1 MNYTEAVAAALKGC
15 VELPEEELFALLET
29 PKNPSMGD
37 IAFPCFKLSKLL
49 RKAPNAIAAEL
60 KEKIVLPAGIERAE
74 AVGPYLNFFIE
85 KGQQAQTVL
94 TKVLDAGKAYG
105 GSDEGKGRHVVLDYS
120 SINIAKPFG
129 FHHLPS
135 TAIGNALYRIYRHL
149 GYDPVGV
156 NHLGDWG
163 TQFGKMI
170 VAYKK
175 WGEKPVD
182 QYGIRELVDLYVRYH
197 KEAEEHP
204 EMDEEARAWFHRI
217 ETGDEEAVALW
228 KQMKDATIREVK
240 KTYARMGVQFD
251 SWAGESFYEDKM
263 EPVIRELKEK
273 GISKL
278 DKGAT
283 IVDLSE
289 WNMPPCIILKSDGST
304 IYATRDL
311 AASCYRK
318 ETYDFAKLL
327 YVVAYQQDLHFK
339 QIFKVL
345 ELMGR
350 DWVKDCVHVNFGMVS
365 MEGGA
370 FHTRE
375 GKVLYLDDVLDAA
388 VEKTYEI
395 ICEKSPDLEDKR
407 SAAEAVG
414 VGAVIWG
421 ALYNS
426 RIKDVVFS
434 YDKVL
439 NFDGET
445 GPYAQYTHAR
455 CCSVLRKAGGYD
467 RGALDASVL
476 SDPYSLALLKAIDG
490 FPAAVKAAGEKYE
503 PYLVARAVM
512 AVCTAMNKFYYEV
525 RIMADDE
532 KERTARLA
540 LTDAVRAAISSAM
553 AVTSFFVA
561 SASSR
566 LPWPISMPIFL
577 LMTLRWLRR

>member
-1 MNYTEAVAAALKGC
+1 MNYTNAVAAALQGC
-15 VELPEEELFALLET
+15 VDLPIEELEGLLET

-37 IAFPCFKLSKLL
+37 LAFPCFKLAKVL
-49 RKAPNAIAAEL
+49 RKAPAAIAAEL
-60 KEKIVLPAGIERAE
+60 KEKLILPAGIEKAE

-85 KGQQAQTVL
+85 KGQQAQTLL
-94 TKVLDAGKAYG
+94 TKVLDAGEAYG
-105 GSDEGKGRHVVLDYS
+105 ASNEGRGRHVVLDYS

-135 TAIGNALYRIYRHL
+135 TAIGNALYRIYKHL
-149 GYDPVGV
+149 GYEPVGV

-170 VAYKK
+170 VAYKR
-175 WGEKPVD
+175 WGQKPVD

-197 KEAEEHP
+197 KEAEDHP
-204 EMDEEARAWFHRI
+204 EMDGEARIWFHRI
-217 ETGDEEAVALW
+217 EMGDEEAVGLW

-240 KTYARMGVQFD
+240 KTYERMGVRFD

-263 EPVIRELKEK
+263 APVIDELREK

-311 AASCYRK
+311 AAACYRK

-395 ICEKSPDLEDKR
+395 ISEKSPDLEDKL

-421 ALYNS
+421 ALYNA

-467 RGALDASVL
+467 REKLDASVL
-476 SDPYSLALLKAIDG
+476 SDPYSLALLKAIDS
-490 FPAAVKAAGEKYE
+490 FPAAVKAAAEKYE

-512 AVCTAMNKFYYEV
+512 AVCTAMNKFYYEI

-532 KERTARLA
+532 RERTARLA
-540 LTDAVRAAISSAM
+540 LTDAARQTIKIG
-553 AVTSFFVA
+553 
-561 SASSR
+561 
-566 LPWPISMPIFL
+566 LNL
-577 LMTLRWLRR
+577 LGIQAPERM

>member
-1 MNYTEAVAAALKGC
+1 MNYTEAVAAALS
-15 VELPEEELFALLET
+15 ELVGLDQKELLSLLET
-29 PKNPSMGD
+29 PKNASMGD
-37 IAFPCFKLSKLL
+37 IAFPCFKLSKVL

-60 KEKIVLPAGIERAE
+60 KEKLSLPAGIEKAE

-85 KGQQAQTVL
+85 KGQQAQMVL

-105 GSDEGKGRHVVLDYS
+105 SDHEGRGRHVVLDYS

-135 TAIGNALYRIYRHL
+135 TAIGSSLYRIYKHL
-149 GYDPVGV
+149 GYEPVGV

-170 VAYKK
+170 VAYKQ
-175 WGEKPVD
+175 WGTKPVD

-197 KEAEEHP
+197 QEVEAHP
-204 EMDEEARAWFHRI
+204 EMDDEARAWFHKI
-217 ETGDEEAVALW
+217 ETGDEEAVSLW

-240 KTYARMGVQFD
+240 KTYERMGVQFD

-263 EPVIRELKEK
+263 EPIIDELREK
-273 GISKL
+273 GISKV
-278 DKGAT
+278 DNGAT

-311 AASCYRK
+311 AAACYRK
-318 ETYDFAKLL
+318 ATYDAAKLL
-327 YVVAYQQDLHFK
+327 YVVAYQQDLHFR

-350 DWVKDCVHVNFGMVS
+350 EWYKDCVHVNFGMVS

-467 RGALDASVL
+467 RAKLDASVL
-476 SDPYSLALLKAIDG
+476 SDPYSLALLKAIDA
-490 FPAAVKAAGEKYE
+490 FTAAVKAAGEKYE

-512 AVCTAMNKFYYEV
+512 AVCTAMNKFYYEI
-525 RIMADDE
+525 RIMAEDE

-540 LTDAVRAAISSAM
+540 LTDAA
-553 AVTSFFVA
+553 
-561 SASSR
+561 R
-566 LPWPISMPIFL
+566 LTIEIGLNL
-577 LMTLRWLRR
+577 LGIQAPERM

>member
-1 MNYTEAVAAALKGC
+1 MNYTDTVAAALR
-15 VELPEEELFALLET
+15 ELVDLPQAELAGLLET
-29 PKNPSMGD
+29 PKNAAMGD
-37 IAFPCFKLSKLL
+37 LAFPCFKLAKVM

-60 KEKIVLPAGIERAE
+60 KEKLVLPAGIERAE
-74 AVGPYLNFFIE
+74 AVGPYLNFFVE
-85 KGQQAQTVL
+85 KGQQAQMVL
-94 TKVLDAGKAYG
+94 AKVLDAGKAYG
-105 GSDEGKGRHVVLDYS
+105 GSDEGRGRHVVLDYS

-170 VAYKK
+170 VAYKT
-175 WGEKPVD
+175 WGTKPID

-197 KEAEEHP
+197 QEAEAHP
-204 EMDEEARAWFHRI
+204 EMDDEARAWFHRI
-217 ETGDEEAVALW
+217 ETGDEEAVSLW

-240 KTYARMGVQFD
+240 KTYARMSVQFD

-263 EPVIRELKEK
+263 APIIEELREK
-273 GISKL
+273 GISRV

-311 AASCYRK
+311 AAACYRK

-327 YVVAYQQDLHFK
+327 YVVAYQQDLHFR

-350 DWVKDCVHVNFGMVS
+350 EWSKDCVHVNFGMVS
-365 MEGGA
+365 MEGGS

-388 VEKTYEI
+388 VEKTFEI
-395 ICEKSPDLEDKR
+395 ISEKSPDLEDKR
-407 SAAEAVG
+407 TAAEAVG

-467 RGALDASVL
+467 RAKLDASVL

-490 FPAAVKAAGEKYE
+490 FPAAVKAAGDKYE

-512 AVCTAMNKFYYEV
+512 AVCTAMNKFYYEI
-525 RIMADDE
+525 RIMAEDE

-540 LTDAVRAAISSAM
+540 LTDAARQTIEIG
-553 AVTSFFVA
+553 
-561 SASSR
+561 
-566 LPWPISMPIFL
+566 LNL
-577 LMTLRWLRR
+577 LGIQAPERM